1 MYFRFASGIIL
12 VVLIALVGVGLEKE
26 TLSLRREVS
35 RQHFRT
41 EILVENKAKLRWEC
55 EQLGAPQRLIDV
67 VVGRGCLAHSPVRW
81 YVAWGGRAQG
91 GRALAMQAQ
100 ALLGVGGCVGR
111 TGRARGQPPRAPRL
125 ESAPHV

>member
-55 EQLGAPQRLIDV
+55 EQLGAPQRLIEQLPPDDDSTENISK
-67 VVGRGCLAHSPVRW
+67 SPAKTKSGTRSKSKSKSKKT
-81 YVAWGGRAQG
+81 AQIK
-91 GRALAMQAQ
+91 ALP
-100 ALLGVGGCVGR
+100 LL
-111 TGRARGQPPRAPRL
+111 
-125 ESAPHV
+125 

>member
-26 TLSLRREVS
+26 TLALRREVS

-55 EQLGAPQRLIDV
+55 EQLGAPQRLIEQLPVEIDP
-67 VVGRGCLAHSPVRW
+67 AEEKAKSP
-81 YVAWGGRAQG
+81 AKSKPKKTAQLK
-91 GRALAMQAQ
+91 ALP
-100 ALLGVGGCVGR
+100 LL
-111 TGRARGQPPRAPRL
+111 
-125 ESAPHV
+125 